1 MTSTPAQA
9 TLSPDGLQAWAAD
22 ARKQARVVLN
32 KIPLLGAVTWIMLN
46 QPGTRHTLLSELD
59 WRVMP
64 ALALDQAKLYLR
76 DDAPV
81 AFVSWAIL
89 SPQVAQRYAGGPHQ
103 LAPSDWRS
111 GQLDADGQVWI
122 VDLLAPFG
130 GTEQVLEELRTVVFP
145 GRELRQLLADGSQA
159 ITLTWPAVPQ
169 PPHAS

>member
-1 MTSTPAQA
+1 MTSATTHA
-9 TLSPDGLQAWAAD
+9 TLSPDEIDAWAD
-22 ARKQARVVLN
+22 QARKQARVVLH
-32 KIPLLGAVTWIMLN
+32 KIPLLGAVVWLMLN
-46 QPGTRHTLLSELD
+46 QPGTRHTLLSEMD

-89 SPQVAQRYAGGPHQ
+89 SPQVAERFASGPHH

-111 GQLDADGQVWI
+111 GQLEADGQVWV

-130 GTEQVLEELRTVVFP
+130 GTEQVLNELRTTVFP
-145 GRELRQLLADGSQA
+145 GRELRQLLAGEGKA
-159 ITLTWPAVPQ
+159 RPLTWPAV
-169 PPHAS
+169 ASPDLAS